1 MIQNH
6 RVLTSEL
13 DEEIRKAMQEWM
25 VSQCALLFMEE
36 MHVVQRAMLD
46 GKHILRKLK
55 RCKWSVKMYGPQ
67 EHRGTM
73 TVRHR

>member
-1 MIQNH
+1 
-6 RVLTSEL
+6 
-13 DEEIRKAMQEWM
+13 
-25 VSQCALLFMEE
+25 
-36 MHVVQRAMLD
+36 
-46 GKHILRKLK
+46 LK